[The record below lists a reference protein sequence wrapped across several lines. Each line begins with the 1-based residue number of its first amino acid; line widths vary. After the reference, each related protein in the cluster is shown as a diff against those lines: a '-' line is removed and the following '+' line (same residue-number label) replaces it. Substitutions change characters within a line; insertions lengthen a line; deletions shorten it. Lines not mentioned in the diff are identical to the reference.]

1 MCTQFNH
8 SNKKD
13 NLMKN
18 VALFALFLFVVY
30 CLFCYF
36 SAAAGSTVDMS
47 AANSAAGNVNMFA
60 KVFGF

>member
-1 MCTQFNH
+1 
-8 SNKKD
+8 
-13 NLMKN
+13 MKN